1 MNKVLQF
8 SNVTITYS
16 NGFCAV
22 ENISFALE
30 KGQTLAIV
38 GESGSGKTTIA
49 KAILGILPKNAKVS
63 GSIKVGETEIIGASE
78 QTLRKVRGLLVGF
91 VAQEPFSAFN
101 PLAKVSDH
109 LSEAWK
115 IHQQNP
121 NKTEIHQTLA
131 NFGIKDSEIACE
143 KFPFQ
148 WSGGMLQR
156 AVITAS
162 SAHKPQLIIADEPT
176 SALDK
181 IHSDLILESLQ
192 KTNPTL
198 LLISHDLNLV
208 AKYANQIAVCYQGKL
223 IEIGETKSILEDP
236 QHEFTLNL
244 LADLTKEKSIKP
256 KLKTEK
262 VLEVKNLEKSYGK
275 HQILKKISLT
285 VESGEI
291 VGISGNSGCGKST
304 LWRLLTTIETP
315 SNGEVFF
322 GNELAANGNSKKILS
337 DKARKGFVMPI
348 FQDPLS
354 SLVMN
359 WEAWKIITEPLLA
372 KHYKQIFS
380 KNERRKIA
388 KDLLAEVGLGE
399 IDLNTQPRNLS
410 VGQCQRLAIA
420 RALAANPKLIL
431 ADEPTS
437 SLDVSIARKIMELFT
452 EIAEKGTA
460 IVIFSHQENLLK
472 TYCHRVLKMDDGV
485 LKNKNYEN

>member
-1 MNKVLQF
+1 MKNAVLQF
-8 SNVTITYS
+8 SNVTITYP

-22 ENISFALE
+22 ENVNFMLE
-30 KGQTLAIV
+30 KGQTLAII

-49 KAILGILPKNAKVS
+49 KAILDILPKNTIVS
-63 GSIKVGETEIIGASE
+63 GSIKVGETEIVGASK

-101 PLAKVSDH
+101 PLAKVYDH
-109 LSEAWK
+109 LCEAWQ
-115 IHQQNP
+115 IHQIKPNQAAIYQNLT
-121 NKTEIHQTLA
+121 NL
-131 NFGIKDSEIACE
+131 GIKDSENACQ

-181 IHSDLILESLQ
+181 VDSDLILESLQ
-192 KTNPTL
+192 KTNSTL
-198 LLISHDLNLV
+198 LLISHDLTLV
-208 AKYANQIAVCYQGKL
+208 AQYADQIAVCHKGKL
-223 IEIGETKSILEDP
+223 IEIGETKSILENP
-236 QHEFTLNL
+236 QHEFTRNL
-244 LADLTKEKSIKP
+244 LANLTKEKSITP

-262 VLEVKNLEKSYGK
+262 ILEAKDLEKKYGK
-275 HQILKKISLT
+275 HLVLNKVNLA

-291 VGISGNSGCGKST
+291 VGISGHSGCGKST

-322 GNELAANGNSKKILS
+322 ENELVANSKKILS

-359 WEAWKIITEPLLA
+359 WEVWKIITEPLLA
-372 KHYKQIFS
+372 KHYQLSFS
-380 KNERRKIA
+380 KEERRKIA

-399 IDLNTQPRNLS
+399 IDLNTQPRQLS

-420 RALAANPKLIL
+420 RALAANPKLIV

-437 SLDVSIARKIMELFT
+437 SLDASIARKIMQLFV

-460 IVIFSHQENLLK
+460 IVIFSHQENILE
-472 TYCHRVLKMDDGV
+472 TYCHRVLKMDNGI
-485 LKNKNYEN
+485 LENKNYEN